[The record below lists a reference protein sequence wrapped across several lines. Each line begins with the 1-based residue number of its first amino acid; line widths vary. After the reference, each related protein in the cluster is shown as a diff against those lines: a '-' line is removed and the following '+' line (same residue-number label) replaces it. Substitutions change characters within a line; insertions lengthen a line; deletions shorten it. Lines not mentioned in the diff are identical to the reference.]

1 MDYDVI
7 ILGAGAGGYLAA
19 LHLAKKKKKVLIIEK
34 EKFGGECLNY
44 GCIPS
49 KALIELS
56 ENIFYLKNMPGM
68 TLDYKLNMKDWQ
80 AWKDSM
86 IKKITGGAE
95 GACKASGAT
104 VLYGEGKIVNKNTVN
119 VDGKNYTAD
128 YLILDTGSVPVKI
141 KGIDDVYYNRE
152 ILAIDHIPETLVV
165 IGGGYIGIEMGTAFR
180 KLGSDVY
187 IVEMKDRILPEVDEY
202 LSRAVDKR
210 LRDLGI
216 KILTSSRVLGVKK
229 NKNYTVKIENSG
241 DIIAETVLMAV
252 GRMPNT
258 QGYGLE
264 NLNLEMDGRFIKTD
278 QHKRT
283 SVDNVYAI
291 GDVSGMPMLA
301 HKAFYDA
308 YVASENILGND
319 TVVDYKSMPMVVY
332 TDPEIAFTGKTT
344 DKYKQIPAMANP
356 RTLTM
361 NQQDGFFRV
370 YYNDDGTISGAGI
383 AAPRSS
389 EIIAEIGLA
398 VESGLTLDDMF
409 MTVHPHPTVSEG
421 IKDACEN
428 D

>member
-1 MDYDVI
+1 
-7 ILGAGAGGYLAA
+7 
-19 LHLAKKKKKVLIIEK
+19 
-34 EKFGGECLNY
+34 
-44 GCIPS
+44 
-49 KALIELS
+49 
-56 ENIFYLKNMPGM
+56 
-68 TLDYKLNMKDWQ
+68 
-80 AWKDSM
+80 
-86 IKKITGGAE
+86 
-95 GACKASGAT
+95 
-104 VLYGEGKIVNKNTVN
+104 
-119 VDGKNYTAD
+119 
-128 YLILDTGSVPVKI
+128 
-141 KGIDDVYYNRE
+141 
-152 ILAIDHIPETLVV
+152 
-165 IGGGYIGIEMGTAFR
+165 
-180 KLGSDVY
+180 
-187 IVEMKDRILPEVDEY
+187 
-202 LSRAVDKR
+202 
-210 LRDLGI
+210 
-216 KILTSSRVLGVKK
+216 
-229 NKNYTVKIENSG
+229 
-241 DIIAETVLMAV
+241 
-252 GRMPNT
+252 
-258 QGYGLE
+258 
-264 NLNLEMDGRFIKTD
+264 MDGRFIKTD